1 MRWSWLLRPPCYWC
15 PTPGVMLLLSYWA
28 ELARCV
34 AKKLYVSTDVQ
45 PSMFSVVPV
54 PEHTVGLTA
63 RLPGAVAGNV
73 NVKSR

>member
-1 MRWSWLLRPPCYWC
+1 
-15 PTPGVMLLLSYWA
+15 
-28 ELARCV
+28 
-34 AKKLYVSTDVQ
+34 
-45 PSMFSVVPV
+45 MFSVVPV